1 MRELLR
7 QNHQESTPHSSVH
20 VSAHGI
26 HGQQHVRQESSSV
39 SPTSHFT
46 HPQPL
51 GALTVPNSNT
61 YASQQYKESV
71 DAVSPNG
78 VSVPSLRGAIVA
90 ENDRVN
96 KRKRSCFEIRDES
109 IADFI
114 NEGLITLECAM
125 SCFNT

>member
-1 MRELLR
+1 MRELLH
-7 QNHQESTPHSSVH
+7 QNHTQSTPHSSVH
-20 VSAHGI
+20 ISPHGI
-26 HGQQHVRQESSSV
+26 HDQQQVRQESSSA
-39 SPTSHFT
+39 SPASQFT

-51 GALTVPNSNT
+51 GPLTVPNSNT
-61 YASQQYKESV
+61 YANQQYKESV
-71 DAVSPNG
+71 NAVSPNG
-78 VSVPSLRGAIVA
+78 VSVPSLRDAIVA